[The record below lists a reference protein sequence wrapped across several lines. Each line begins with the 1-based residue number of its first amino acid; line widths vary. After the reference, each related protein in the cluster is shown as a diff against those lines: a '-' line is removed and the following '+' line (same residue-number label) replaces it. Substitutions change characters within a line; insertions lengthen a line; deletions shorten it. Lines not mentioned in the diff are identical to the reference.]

1 MLYLKAILIIDG
13 GVKLLIYLA
22 PRDGF
27 EPSTNR
33 LTAGCS
39 TAELPG
45 KSLLGVV
52 EAAYNKADPGLK
64 AAAAATRPAAQSGMG
79 KTNPKRRRKS
89 LRSRTKSRPPH
100 VATRQQRPQ
109 FDEMSPDFR
118 SNMREAPVT

>member
-1 MLYLKAILIIDG
+1 MMYLGPKITFRYLSKFLIN
-13 GVKLLIYLA
+13 LA
-22 PRDGF
+22 PRAGF
-27 EPSTNR
+27 EPATNR